1 MPDRARFAATER
13 SMPRVRIT
21 TICASAIM
29 NSTEVSVSMSPMFCG
44 AMKTGW

>member
-1 MPDRARFAATER
+1 MPESARLAATER

-29 NSTEVSVSMSPMFCG
+29 KRTEVSVSMSLTFSQRRN
-44 AMKTGW
+44 TG